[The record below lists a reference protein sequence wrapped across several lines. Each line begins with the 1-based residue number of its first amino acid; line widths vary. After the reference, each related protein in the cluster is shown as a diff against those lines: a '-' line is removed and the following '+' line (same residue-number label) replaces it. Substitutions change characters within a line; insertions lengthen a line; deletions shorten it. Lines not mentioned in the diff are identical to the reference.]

1 MDTIQSA
8 RINEY
13 NQQKRSWVL
22 NKETVTIIPLIL
34 QAFTLSRKFA
44 CSARMHVAFAC
55 RLRMI
60 FGSEWL

>member
-1 MDTIQSA
+1 MDTIQLA

-44 CSARMHVAFAC
+44 CSARMHVAFA
-55 RLRMI
+55 
-60 FGSEWL
+60 